1 MIAVLIIQAHLQMH
15 VYTSTSALEHRE
27 FVEEF
32 LLELMML
39 DDVPMDTRYV
49 FIDPSW
55 VACEAHA
62 KQSSNA
68 RKLGFAT
75 AAVASCIVGLV
86 YLLLELNLNYYR
98 EFRST

>member
-1 MIAVLIIQAHLQMH
+1 M
-15 VYTSTSALEHRE
+15 
-27 FVEEF
+27 VEEF

-62 KQSSNA
+62 KQRVDVLEYNLACAFENFTVSSDTQGPV
-68 RKLGFAT
+68 KKG
-75 AAVASCIVGLV
+75 
-86 YLLLELNLNYYR
+86 Y
-98 EFRST
+98 